1 MEKNSPVSIILNF
14 YNEEDNLE
22 ECLDSIKDQTY
33 TNFEIIAV
41 DDGSTD
47 DSSHVVK
54 SYSKY
59 MDIKMYK
66 TPHVGIK
73 KARKGGVK
81 KSSGEIVLVVDADEI
96 LEPDFMMEIVR
107 TFDDKEVGAVGGI
120 LKSVGEGWVTDA
132 YGVLNEIFYKLRKN
146 EEREADWIQGGC
158 SAYRREAL
166 EDVGGLADAKV
177 SADKDISWKMSDA
190 GWKVILNEDAVA
202 YHKDPQTLRSVMRRE
217 YNIGKREYWLLK
229 EHKGRKGW
237 KEWSRFYPL
246 VGILILIFLFVPF
259 IFSYLFIILIL
270 GLILTLIYLGK
281 LMHNN
286 IDEAGFII
294 TIKAWVV
301 LNLINL
307 AWSIGYITSAICR

>member
-1 MEKNSPVSIILNF
+1 MEKNPLVSIILNF

-96 LEPDFMMEIVR
+96 LELDFMMEIVR

-132 YGVLNEIFYKLRKN
+132 YGALNEIFYKLRKN
-146 EEREADWIQGGC
+146 EEREVDWIQGGC
-158 SAYRREAL
+158 SAYRRKAL
-166 EDVGGLADAKV
+166 KDVGGLASEKV

-246 VGILILIFLFVPF
+246 VGILILILIPFFTFLAYTLIAGLVLIF
-259 IFSYLFIILIL
+259 ITSFILSTKYSNSRVSIRFSIWIV
-270 GLILTLIYLGK
+270 LTLI
-281 LMHNN
+281 
-286 IDEAGFII
+286 
-294 TIKAWVV
+294 
-301 LNLINL
+301 NLSWNM
-307 AWSIGYITSAICR
+307 GYISSLVKRL